1 MAGGQVDPA
10 FLPTRMPTRR
20 SGKPRIPRTAIA
32 PGDTLETG
40 PHHTDLP
47 DVTRPADPRPTPP
60 EKPLPTDCCG
70 SGCAVC
76 VNDAYQEELDDY
88 EARLAAW
95 RVRNPGLD
103 AADRR
108 ITGD

>member
-1 MAGGQVDPA
+1 MSSHPDAPRAEAGAPVFPA
-10 FLPTRMPTRR
+10 PP
-20 SGKPRIPRTAIA
+20 SA

-76 VNDAYQEELDDY
+76 VNDTYQEELDDY

-108 ITGD
+108 VTGD

>member
-1 MAGGQVDPA
+1 MAQVYAAPTACATGAHVPSAPPSAPPA
-10 FLPTRMPTRR
+10 
-20 SGKPRIPRTAIA
+20 
-32 PGDTLETG
+32 TLETG

-47 DVTRPADPRPTPP
+47 DVTRSADPRPTPP

-76 VNDAYQEELDDY
+76 VNDTYQEELDDY

-108 ITGD
+108 ATGD